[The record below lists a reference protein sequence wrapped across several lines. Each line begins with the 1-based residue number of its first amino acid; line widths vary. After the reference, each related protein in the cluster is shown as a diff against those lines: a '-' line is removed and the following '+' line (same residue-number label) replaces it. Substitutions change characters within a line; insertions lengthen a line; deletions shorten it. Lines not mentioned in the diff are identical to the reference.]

1 MISILLFIQDTHSD
15 KMSLKKFIYLM
26 INAIERLNNTR
37 RFDRIN
43 DKESSFESLN
53 DLIKEFSLIVKESFK
68 LTNKRLSLL
77 KTKHYKYDLI
87 FYC

>member
-53 DLIKEFSLIVKESFK
+53 DLIA
-68 LTNKRLSLL
+68 
-77 KTKHYKYDLI
+77 H
-87 FYC
+87 